1 MAPKMVKVPQRLR
14 IEVIF
19 DLNYKWLGVIIQ
31 ILNSDA
37 QPSPIQNGQ
46 TKPVF
51 ELRKKPASIEEG
63 ATMRIK
69 IREWCQMV
77 NIAPNPPF

>member
-1 MAPKMVKVPQRLR
+1 MANFPQRLR
-14 IEVIF
+14 IEDVF
-19 DLNYKWLGVIIQ
+19 DLNYEWLGVIIQ

-37 QPSPIQNGQ
+37 QPSPIQIGQ

-51 ELRKKPASIEEG
+51 ELRKKAASVEER

-69 IREWCQMV
+69 NREWCQMV

>member
-1 MAPKMVKVPQRLR
+1 MAKVPQQLR
-14 IEVIF
+14 IEDVF
-19 DLNYKWLGVIIQ
+19 DLDYEWLGVIIQ

-37 QPSPIQNGQ
+37 QPSPIQIGQ
-46 TKPVF
+46 AKPVF
-51 ELRKKPASIEEG
+51 DLRKKAASVEER

-69 IREWCQMV
+69 NREWCQMV

>member
-1 MAPKMVKVPQRLR
+1 MAKVLQRLR
-14 IEVIF
+14 IEDVF
-19 DLNYKWLGVIIQ
+19 DLDCEWLGVIIQ

-37 QPSPIQNGQ
+37 QPSPIQIGQ

-51 ELRKKPASIEEG
+51 ELLKKAASVEER

-69 IREWCQMV
+69 NREWCQMV

>member
-1 MAPKMVKVPQRLR
+1 MAKVPQRLR
-14 IEVIF
+14 IEDVF
-19 DLNYKWLGVIIQ
+19 DLDYEWLGVIIQ

-37 QPSPIQNGQ
+37 QPSPIQIGQ

-51 ELRKKPASIEEG
+51 ELRKKAASVEER
-63 ATMRIK
+63 ATMKIK
-69 IREWCQMV
+69 NREWCQMV